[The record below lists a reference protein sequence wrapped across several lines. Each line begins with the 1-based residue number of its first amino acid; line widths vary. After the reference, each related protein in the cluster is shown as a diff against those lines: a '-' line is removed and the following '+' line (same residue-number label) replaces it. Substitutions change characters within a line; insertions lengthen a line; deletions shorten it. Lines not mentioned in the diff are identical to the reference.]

1 MRQIKFRAWSVND
14 KAIIDWNTIKQ
25 SSFNYGEL
33 HLAHSILTSNDEIY
47 NVMQFTNLLDKNG
60 KEIFEGDIV
69 SGIFH
74 MRTGERVTTYKRQ
87 KNTYAI
93 YSDLLVKGVVVFKY
107 GCWWFESD
115 FKVDYQTGFYTG
127 MGRTNAEK
135 KANESVAT
143 YSKADDILSKILFTI
158 EVIGNIYENPEL
170 LKS

>member
-1 MRQIKFRAWSVND
+1 MREFKFRAWLGYRMHINEEALRLMYNNSQAVKLFHTNP
-14 KAIIDWNTIKQ
+14 II
-25 SSFNYGEL
+25 
-33 HLAHSILTSNDEIY
+33 
-47 NVMQFTNLLDKNG
+47 MQFTGLLDKNG
-60 KEIFEGDIV
+60 NEIYEGDIV

-93 YSDLLVKGVVVFKY
+93 YSDLLVKGVVVFKD

-127 MGRTNAEK
+127 MGRTTAEK
-135 KANESVAT
+135 KANESVTT
-143 YSKADDILSKILFTI
+143 YSKADDILSKILSTI
-158 EVIGNIYENPEL
+158 EVIGNIYENPEI